1 MNNYH
6 LVNDDGDWK
15 LKKENAGR
23 TSINLDGLNKEE
35 AIKKSATHLANTG
48 SSLKIHKVDGKIQ
61 EERTYPR
68 SADPKKSKG

>member
-6 LVNDDGDWK
+6 LVTDAGDWK

-23 TSINLDGLNKEE
+23 TSINLDGLSKEE
-35 AIKKSATHLANTG
+35 AIRKSAEHLSNTG
-48 SSLKIHKVDGKIQ
+48 SSLKIHKINGQIQ